1 MSLRSTVLS
10 SVALVAAFAGG
21 IAVVKVAE
29 RRGDFAEVTSAAVAV
44 DQNRGNGAPAPLAGA
59 LPDLSAVAERAI
71 KGSVNISS
79 TQNVAVS
86 SPLYEMLYRRQLVQ
100 PETSLGSGVFVS
112 EDGSNYVLTN
122 SHVVQDRNAEIKVTT
137 PDNRELSAKV
147 VGIDPYTDLA
157 VLKTTA
163 TGVTPIPWG
172 DSSKLRVAEWVLAV
186 GNPFEFNQTVT
197 LGIISS
203 PNRHDPEL
211 AAYNDFIQTDAAI
224 NPGNS
229 GGPLVTSR
237 GELVGINTMIA
248 GNSGGNQGI
257 GFAIPSNLARQVM
270 AELIKNGEVVRGSIG
285 NLMVMTNN
293 AALAGRFRLGTQTG
307 VLVRNMS
314 KSDSAY
320 MSGRGIV
327 PGDVIVRFNQTDI
340 TEQSQL
346 QRLIAAAPIGS
357 TATIDVIRQGEKH
370 TYQIPVVRQSYGQ
383 SPPR

>member
-1 MSLRSTVLS
+1 M
-10 SVALVAAFAGG
+10 
-21 IAVVKVAE
+21 
-29 RRGDFAEVTSAAVAV
+29 
-44 DQNRGNGAPAPLAGA
+44 
-59 LPDLSAVAERAI
+59 
-71 KGSVNISS
+71 
-79 TQNVAVS
+79 
-86 SPLYEMLYRRQLVQ
+86 
-100 PETSLGSGVFVS
+100 
-112 EDGSNYVLTN
+112 
-122 SHVVQDRNAEIKVTT
+122 
-137 PDNRELSAKV
+137 PDNRELSATV

-293 AALAGRFRLGTQTG
+293 AALATRFRLGTQIG

-320 MSGRGIV
+320 MNGRGIV

-346 QRLIAAAPIGS
+346 QQLIAKAAIGS

-370 TYQIPVVRQSYGQ
+370 TFQIAVVRQTYGQ
-383 SPPR
+383 SVPR

>member
-10 SVALVAAFAGG
+10 SVALVAAFAAG
-21 IAVVKVAE
+21 ITAVKVAE
-29 RRGDFAEVTSAAVAV
+29 RRGDFAEPAVAAVEQA
-44 DQNRGNGAPAPLAGA
+44 RTGTPAPVSG

-86 SPLYEMLYRRQLVQ
+86 APMYELMYGRQLIQ
-100 PETSLGSGVFVS
+100 PETSLGSGVVVS
-112 EDGSNYVLTN
+112 EDGYVLTN
-122 SHVVQDRNAEIKVTT
+122 NHVVQNRNAEIKVTT

-197 LGIISS
+197 FGIVSS
-203 PNRHDPEL
+203 PNRHDPDL
-211 AAYNDFIQTDAAI
+211 AAYNDFIQTDAAV

-229 GGPLVTSR
+229 GGALVNSR

-248 GNSGGNQGI
+248 SNTGGYQGI
-257 GFAIPSNLARQVM
+257 SFAIPSNVARQVM
-270 AELIKNGEVVRGSIG
+270 SEIIKNGEVVRGSIG
-285 NLMVMTNN
+285 NLMVQTNN
-293 AALAGRFRLGTQTG
+293 AALANRFRLGTQTG

-314 KSDSAY
+314 RSDSAY
-320 MSGRGIV
+320 MNGRGIT
-327 PGDVIVRFNQTDI
+327 PGDVIVRFNQTEI
-340 TEQSQL
+340 TEQGQL
-346 QRLIAAAPIGS
+346 KQLIAAAPIGS
-357 TATIDVIRQGEKH
+357 TATIEIVRQGEKK
-370 TYQIPVVRQSYGQ
+370 TFQIPVVRQAYG
-383 SPPR
+383 R

>member
-10 SVALVAAFAGG
+10 SVALVAAFAAG
-21 IAVVKVAE
+21 ITVVKVAE
-29 RRGDFAEVTSAAVAV
+29 RRGDFAEPAAASAAVE
-44 DQNRGNGAPAPLAGA
+44 PAGPAAQASQSGP

-79 TQNVAVS
+79 TQNVVVS
-86 SPLYEMLYRRQLVQ
+86 SPLYDLMYGRLVQ

-112 EDGSNYVLTN
+112 ENGQTYVLTN
-122 SHVVQDRNAEIKVTT
+122 NHVVQDRNADIKVTT
-137 PDNRELSAKV
+137 PDNRELSATV

-197 LGIISS
+197 LGIVSS

-248 GNSGGNQGI
+248 GNTGGNQGI

-270 AELIKNGEVVRGSIG
+270 DELIKNGEVVRGSIG
-285 NLMVMTNN
+285 NLMVQTNN
-293 AALAGRFRLGTQTG
+293 AALANRFRLGTQTG

-314 KSDSAY
+314 KADSAY
-320 MSGRGIV
+320 MNGRGII
-327 PGDVIVRFNQTDI
+327 PGDVIVRFNQTEI

-346 QRLIAAAPIGS
+346 RRLIAESKIGS
-357 TATIDVIRQGEKH
+357 TATVDIVRNGQPH
-370 TYQIPVVRQSYGQ
+370 TFQIPVVRQAYN
-383 SPPR
+383 R